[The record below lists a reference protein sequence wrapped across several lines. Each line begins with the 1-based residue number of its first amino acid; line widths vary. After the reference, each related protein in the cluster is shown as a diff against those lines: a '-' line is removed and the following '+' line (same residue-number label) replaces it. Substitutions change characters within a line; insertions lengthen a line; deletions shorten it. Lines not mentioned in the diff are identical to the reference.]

1 MKLLDSK
8 ECHIMF
14 GKYIK
19 EIRERKGINQ
29 REIAEKMGVSQVF
42 ISYIERGE
50 RDVDLAFAFRLCDAV
65 GTDMRDFMNKCL

>member
-19 EIRERKGINQ
+19 EIRESKGINQ